1 MGLRWLVAS
10 RVSRPGSIEYR
21 SVYKPARA
29 KEHHLRLLAVSAAN
43 DRPSALERARASA
56 PLPRGGSANGQT
68 GLHARPSLP
77 SSFSLS
83 LSLSLPFSLFLPSF
97 AEKGFL
103 QTIPPLSLFLSSS
116 LLLLY
121 PRAAGPRSEVP
132 PDSPSKLLLMD
143 HSRCAYMYVYVYMYV
158 YTYIAAVNRS
168 TSLSAGRNPYNAP
181 LLAFPN

>member
-1 MGLRWLVAS
+1 MRTRTLRALFGLVGLRWLVAS

-83 LSLSLPFSLFLPSF
+83 LSLSLSLFLFFSPPSPRKDSF
-97 AEKGFL
+97 K
-103 QTIPPLSLFLSSS
+103 QSPLSLSSS
-116 LLLLY
+116 LL
-121 PRAAGPRSEVP
+121 PSFFSIRAQPDRGVRSLP
-132 PDSPSKLLLMD
+132 I
-143 HSRCAYMYVYVYMYV
+143 HR
-158 YTYIAAVNRS
+158 
-168 TSLSAGRNPYNAP
+168 
-181 LLAFPN
+181 PNYC